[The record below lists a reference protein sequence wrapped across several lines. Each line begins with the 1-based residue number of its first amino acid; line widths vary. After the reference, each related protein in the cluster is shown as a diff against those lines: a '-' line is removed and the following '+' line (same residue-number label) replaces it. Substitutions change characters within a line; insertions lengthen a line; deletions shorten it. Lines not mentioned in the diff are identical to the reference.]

1 MTFSVRRDSPLE
13 SGLVR
18 RLTTLVAIAL
28 AVGCART
35 LPEQDRRI
43 LSAVAVMK
51 LPVEDLWKEYQQNA
65 ADANSRYW
73 GKAIEVSGKVAGK
86 VTGVAASKTASQIL
100 FGPVPD
106 AQVRANL
113 LDDQAAE
120 LLSLAVEGQRI
131 RLKCY
136 CDGFKGAVILKS
148 CVKP

>member
-1 MTFSVRRDSPLE
+1 MTFRVGRDSPLKSE
-13 SGLVR
+13 SVR

-35 LPEQDRRI
+35 LPDQDRRI
-43 LSAVAVMK
+43 LSAVPVMK
-51 LPVEDLWKEYQQNA
+51 LPVEDLWTEYQQNA
-65 ADANSRYW
+65 ADANSKYW
-73 GKAIEVSGKVAGK
+73 GKAIEVSGKVTGK
-86 VTGVAASKTASQIL
+86 VTGAPESRTASQIL
-100 FGPVPD
+100 FGPLPD
-106 AQVRANL
+106 AQVRASV